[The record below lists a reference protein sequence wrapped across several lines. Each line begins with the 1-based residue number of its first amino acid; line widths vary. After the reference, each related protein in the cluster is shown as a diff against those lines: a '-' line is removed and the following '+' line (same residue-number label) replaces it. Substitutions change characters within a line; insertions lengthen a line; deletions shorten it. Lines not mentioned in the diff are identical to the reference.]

1 MGVHLNQPD
10 QAYSLAS
17 GVVSNVISF
26 GFISVKNVCDLGTT
40 SIVYNLALNSSG
52 FLRVSNNF
60 STSASFSRK
69 MPSAAETI
77 ISLNYPLNAG

>member
-10 QAYSLAS
+10 QAYSLGS
-17 GVVSNVISF
+17 GVVSKLTSF
-26 GFISVKNVCDLGTT
+26 GYISVRNVVDLGIT
-40 SIVYNLALNSSG
+40 SIVYNLLLKSSG
-52 FLRVSNNF
+52 FFRVSNSF
-60 STSASFSRK
+60 STSTSFSRK